1 MAGHPSS
8 AAGRGPRHTRQPA
21 LKTQTLYDARRTLRE
36 HLATGG
42 HLEDWMDALN
52 TFLTVD
58 PRDAGCE
65 PTLQR
70 LHVFVEDVLAGR
82 ALDPAIA
89 AHLRACPPC
98 AEDCEALLGAWR

>member
-1 MAGHPSS
+1 MN
-8 AAGRGPRHTRQPA
+8 A
-21 LKTQTLYDARRTLRE
+21 LE
-36 HLATGG
+36 
-42 HLEDWMDALN
+42 

-65 PTLQR
+65 HTLEM

-82 ALDPAIA
+82 EPDPAIV

-98 AEDCEALLGAWR
+98 AEDFDALLSVWR